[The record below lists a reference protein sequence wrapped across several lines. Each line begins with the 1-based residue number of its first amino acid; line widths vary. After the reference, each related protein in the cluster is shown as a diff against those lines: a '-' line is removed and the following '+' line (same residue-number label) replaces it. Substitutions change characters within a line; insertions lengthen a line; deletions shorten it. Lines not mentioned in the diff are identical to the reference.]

1 MKAAAC
7 DGAAADATPTTWV
20 ASEVAD
26 AADILPMLFWTT
38 EAIVW
43 TAACTICMM
52 AGLAAAAD
60 ASETGA
66 EGCVAP
72 GGVYETIPALI
83 VMIWPPIVKVTESA
97 VDAMVTSPAVTE
109 VEKAVPRA
117 AATPLGVRTV

>member
-1 MKAAAC
+1 MVKSAAC
-7 DGAAADATPTTWV
+7 DGAAADATPITWV

-52 AGLAAAAD
+52 AGFEAAAC
-60 ASETGA
+60 ASGTGA

-72 GGVYETIPALI
+72 GGVYET
-83 VMIWPPIVKVTESA
+83 
-97 VDAMVTSPAVTE
+97 
-109 VEKAVPRA
+109 
-117 AATPLGVRTV
+117 